1 VGEEARVL
9 LVCRF
14 APAPGDATGFLERAR
29 RAVALLAA
37 QPGCDGV
44 DLARAIEEPDRWVL
58 VARFATVTAYR
69 RALQPFDVREHV
81 VPLLSEALTDEPAA
95 YERGL
100 VAGPE
105 GLTEHPS
112 LLADRAGGPAPGA

>member
-1 VGEEARVL
+1 ML

-14 APAPGDATGFLERAR
+14 APGPDESGFLARAR
-29 RAVALLAA
+29 RAVGLLAG
-37 QPGCDGV
+37 QPGCEGV
-44 DLARAIEEPDRWVL
+44 ELGRAIEEPGRWVL
-58 VARFATVTAYR
+58 VARFVTVTAYR

-100 VAGPE
+100 VGGPD
-105 GLTEHPS
+105 GVTEHPS
-112 LLADRAGGPAPGA
+112 LLADRAAGPPPGT

>member
-1 VGEEARVL
+1 ML

-14 APAPGDATGFLERAR
+14 APAPGDAAAFLERAR

-37 QPGCDGV
+37 QSGCDGV

-105 GLTEHPS
+105 GLTEHPG
-112 LLADRAGGPAPGA
+112 LLADRAGGPPPGA

>member
-1 VGEEARVL
+1 ML

-14 APAPGDATGFLERAR
+14 VPDDVDGFLARAR

-37 QPGCDGV
+37 QPGCEGV
-44 DLARAIEEPDRWVL
+44 DLGRAVEEPDRWVL

-81 VPLLSEALTDEPAA
+81 VPLLSEAQPEPSTF
-95 YERGL
+95 ETL
-100 VAGPE
+100 VAAVDGQV
-105 GLTEHPS
+105 TTHPS
-112 LLADRAGGPAPGA
+112 LRTDE

>member
-1 VGEEARVL
+1 ML

-14 APAPGDATGFLERAR
+14 APAPDEVPAFLDRAR
-29 RAVALLAA
+29 QAIALLAV
-37 QPGCDGV
+37 QPGCEGV
-44 DLARAIEEPDRWVL
+44 ELARALEEAGRWVL
-58 VARFATVTAYR
+58 VARFVTVTAYR

-81 VPLLSEALTDEPAA
+81 VPFLSEALTDEPGT

-100 VAGPE
+100 VGGPD

-112 LLADRAGGPAPGA
+112 LLTDRAGGPPPGA

>member
-1 VGEEARVL
+1 ML

-14 APAPGDATGFLERAR
+14 APGAAETPAFLARAR

-37 QPGCDGV
+37 QPGCEGV
-44 DLARAIEEPDRWVL
+44 DLGRAIEEPGSWVL
-58 VARFATVTAYR
+58 VARFDSVTAYR

-81 VPLLSEALTDEPAA
+81 VPLLSEARTDEPAA
-95 YERGL
+95 HERAL

-105 GLTEHPS
+105 GVTEHPS
-112 LLADRAGGPAPGA
+112 LLTDR

>member
-1 VGEEARVL
+1 ML

-14 APAPGDATGFLERAR
+14 APDGDEGFPARAR

-37 QPGCDGV
+37 QPGCEGV
-44 DLARAIEEPDRWVL
+44 ELARAIEEPGRWVL

-81 VPLLSEALTDEPAA
+81 VPFLSEALTDEPGT

-100 VAGPE
+100 VAGPD
-105 GLTEHPS
+105 GVTEHPS
-112 LLADRAGGPAPGA
+112 LLTDRAGGPPPGA

>member
-1 VGEEARVL
+1 ML

-14 APAPGDATGFLERAR
+14 APDEADQAGFVGRAR

-37 QPGCDGV
+37 QPGCEGV
-44 DLARAIEEPDRWVL
+44 DLGRAIEEPRSWVL
-58 VARFATVTAYR
+58 VARFATVSAYR

-95 YERGL
+95 HERAL

-105 GLTEHPS
+105 GVDERPS
-112 LLADRAGGPAPGA
+112 LLTDR